1 MQTSRPVYTNPRNN
15 HLQSLLNHSMSMKR
29 LTLICTF
36 LCSLLMMTACS
47 SPKQEA
53 EQVTKKFYE
62 ALLQGRFDEA
72 SSYTA
77 SEQAQFYV
85 GLFSM
90 VLSEADESE
99 LAAANLDK
107 GIRIVSTEQADD
119 GTIECTVKI
128 EKEETDEEPDDNSQ
142 RVVLKKIDG
151 EWKIIS
157 IPIDK

>member
-1 MQTSRPVYTNPRNN
+1 
-15 HLQSLLNHSMSMKR
+15 MKR
-29 LTLICTF
+29 LTLICISLF
-36 LCSLLMMTACS
+36 SLLMMTSCS

-53 EQVTKKFYE
+53 ERVTKKFYK

-99 LAAANLDK
+99 LAEANLDK

-128 EKEETDEEPDDNSQ
+128 DKEETDEEADDSVQ
-142 RVVLKKIDG
+142 RVILKKIDG
-151 EWKIIS
+151 EWKIVS